1 MPSSRL
7 LRPLLVLGLAAA
19 VVALTVTLLGG
30 GPATTTGAAAS
41 PSAATP
47 APHAVSPAPA
57 TTTNSPDGQ
66 RAYPPIDPGYP
77 VPPGAGALDGPITD
91 QALQTLLD
99 QGSDLDPALRLS
111 VCTLGAEVINADL
124 TTTGAAALARTWPR
138 LWPAGPPDRPV
149 VTGLRVHAITAR
161 TDRSTGG
168 YQVIAVYSGTNAIT
182 TETIDHASITI
193 QIQRTPSGLQ
203 PVAPS

>member
-1 MPSSRL
+1 MPSPRL
-7 LRPLLVLGLAAA
+7 LRPLLALGLAAA
-19 VVALTVTLLGG
+19 GVALTVTVLGG
-30 GPATTTGAAAS
+30 GPATTTSTAAS
-41 PSAATP
+41 TSPTTP
-47 APHAVSPAPA
+47 APAAPPAPA
-57 TTTNSPDGQ
+57 TTANSPDGQ

-138 LWPAGPPDRPV
+138 LWPAGPPDRPL
-149 VTGLRVHAITAR
+149 VTGLRMHAITAR
-161 TDRSTGG
+161 TDRSAGG